1 MTPLTFRQQCA
12 LILLEKWADK
22 IFDKGFQYEANQ
34 AGLEPSELLVS
45 YVESVT
51 EQMRIFP

>member
-22 IFDKGFQYEANQ
+22 MFDTNFQCEAAR

-51 EQMRIFP
+51 EQMH

>member
-22 IFDKGFQYEANQ
+22 IFDKSFQYEANQ
-34 AGLEPSELLVS
+34 AGLEPSELLVN

-51 EQMRIFP
+51 EQMH